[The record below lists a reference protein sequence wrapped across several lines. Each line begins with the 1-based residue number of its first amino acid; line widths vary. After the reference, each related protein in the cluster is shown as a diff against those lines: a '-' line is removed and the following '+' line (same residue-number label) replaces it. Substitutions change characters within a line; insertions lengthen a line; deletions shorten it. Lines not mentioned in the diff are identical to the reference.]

1 MPAIVYTIGYEGLDI
16 DRFVAALK
24 EARVEVLADVR
35 AVPISRKKGFS
46 KNVLRSR
53 LEADGI
59 GYRHFV
65 ELGTPEKG
73 RKAARAGNRAEFSR
87 ITEAHLDGVEA
98 KAALAELAE
107 LAGRRPTCL
116 MCFERDPQECH
127 RLLIASRLEA
137 NGMTV
142 EHLLPFPAAREKSL
156 PALTRRVPRH
166 PS

>member
-1 MPAIVYTIGYEGLDI
+1 MPRTLYTIGYEGRDI

-24 EARVEVLADVR
+24 DAGVEVLADVR
-35 AVPISRKKGFS
+35 AVPLSRKKGFS
-46 KNVLRSR
+46 KNGLRSR
-53 LEADGI
+53 LQADGI

-65 ELGTPEKG
+65 ELGTPETG

-98 KAALAELAE
+98 QAALAELAE

-127 RLLIASRLEA
+127 RLLIAGRLQA
-137 NGMTV
+137 GGMKV
-142 EHLLPFPAAREKSL
+142 EHLI
-156 PALTRRVPRH
+156 
-166 PS
+166 